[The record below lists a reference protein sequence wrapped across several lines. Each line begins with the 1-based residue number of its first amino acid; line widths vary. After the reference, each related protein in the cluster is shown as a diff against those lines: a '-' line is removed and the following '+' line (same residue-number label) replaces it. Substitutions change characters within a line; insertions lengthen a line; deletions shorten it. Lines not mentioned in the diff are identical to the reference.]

1 MENTIT
7 QSQPTESPTNK
18 WVWILAFAPL
28 IGLLAESLVA
38 GAIEKPIEN
47 FWFITIAINVAISYI
62 DEKKL
67 EKAGVDVSGFG
78 NLAFLVPVY
87 IYLRSKKMK
96 DEPFYFITWIATF
109 IISCSPT
116 Y

>member
-1 MENTIT
+1 ME
-7 QSQPTESPTNK
+7 SSPTTTKGPATPTNK

-28 IGLLAESLVA
+28 IGLLIESIVA
-38 GAIEKPIEN
+38 ASVEKPIDN
-47 FWFITIAINVAISYI
+47 FWFITIAINVIISYV

-67 EKAGVDVSGFG
+67 EQAGVDVSGFG

-87 IYLRSKKMK
+87 IYLRFRKLK
-96 DEPFYFITWIATF
+96 DEPYYFITWIATF
-109 IISCSPT
+109 AIACSPT